1 MEYLDRQFEIKTR
14 STRSRNSEPDWEFL
28 TRECMPGIVLAGA
41 AYPACCLFFWFL
53 FHLATEALGGR
64 FDTTEVLFALGALVV
79 SAFVGGLFCAILSAM
94 AGVVSIWLI
103 WIFNR
108 MFGSPVSIRTCGIC
122 AGSLTGYILTAW
134 VISQHSVPLGY
145 YLLNVIA
152 GPILAMVMGSL
163 GVHFYARPRRL
174 MPSSPPKRL
183 QLSIRHLMA
192 ATACFAVAFCVAKVL
207 NGTEFVWLFALWL
220 LIQGALLA
228 IAHAFHYCRSEK
240 NVLKEGRSR

>member
-1 MEYLDRQFEIKTR
+1 MVFVSHAIYLLISALFTVCVGR
-14 STRSRNSEPDWEFL
+14 SLYTNGRLFL
-28 TRECMPGIVLAGA
+28 LECWGEERLADSVNKI
-41 AYPACCLFFWFL
+41 LL
-53 FHLATEALGGR
+53 LG
-64 FDTTEVLFALGALVV
+64 F
-79 SAFVGGLFCAILSAM
+79 
-94 AGVVSIWLI
+94 
-103 WIFNR
+103 
-108 MFGSPVSIRTCGIC
+108 
-122 AGSLTGYILTAW
+122 
-134 VISQHSVPLGY
+134 

-152 GPILAMVMGSL
+152 GPILATVMGSL

-183 QLSIRHLMA
+183 QLSIRHLMV